1 MKLLL
6 IRFSSFGDVTQTLS
20 VVGAFA
26 RHFPG
31 SEIHWVTRQEFRP
44 LIETHP
50 DLKKVWSLKRQDG
63 FAGLIRLA
71 WTLRQEHYTHV
82 YDAHNNLRSHLLC
95 WFLRCHWSRPKF
107 IRKSQKRWKRFLLFH
122 FRINLFQQPFSGQR
136 DLLEP
141 LQSWGISKIAPEAP
155 QFFTT
160 PQALNEI
167 QQRSQ
172 RMGLTDWICLAPSAA
187 FPLKRWPI
195 HHWRSLIQ
203 MLPKEK
209 FVILGG
215 PEDHFL
221 NEIAKGFDH
230 QVHLQMG
237 CCSFQESAAWIQG
250 SKALISNDTGLL
262 HVGEQLGHPTIA
274 LMGPAPF
281 GFPSRTKSTTI
292 LQKNLDC
299 RPCSK
304 HGQGP
309 CTNAYFHQ
317 CMETMQPNEIIQS
330 LHRRGLCS

>member
-31 SEIHWVTRQEFRP
+31 SEIHWVTRQEFGP

-50 DLKKVWSLKRQDG
+50 DLTKVWTLKRQDG
-63 FAGLIRLA
+63 FLGLVRLA
-71 WTLRQEHYTHV
+71 LLLRKEHYTHV

-95 WFLRCHWSRPKF
+95 WFLRCHWSRPQF
-107 IRKSQKRWKRFLLFH
+107 LRKSQKRWKRFLLFQ
-122 FRINLFQQPFSGQR
+122 FRINLFEQPFSGQR

-141 LQSWGISKIAPEAP
+141 LQAWGISKVSPAAP
-155 QFFTT
+155 QFFTSL
-160 PQALNEI
+160 QALAEI
-167 QQRSQ
+167 EKRSQ
-172 RMGLTDWICLAPSAA
+172 NWNLKEWICLAPSAA

-195 HHWRSLIQ
+195 SHWRNLIQ
-203 MLPKEK
+203 LLPKEK
-209 FVILGG
+209 FIILGG

-221 NEIAKGFDH
+221 KEISKGFEN

-237 CCSFQESAAWIQG
+237 SCSFQESAAWIQK

-262 HVGEQLGHPTIA
+262 HVAEQLGHPTLA

-281 GFPSRTKSTTI
+281 GFPSRTQTTTI

-309 CTNAYFHQ
+309 CTNPDFHA
-317 CMETMQPNEIIQS
+317 CMQTILPEDVLQTLRS
-330 LHRRGLCS
+330 RGLCL